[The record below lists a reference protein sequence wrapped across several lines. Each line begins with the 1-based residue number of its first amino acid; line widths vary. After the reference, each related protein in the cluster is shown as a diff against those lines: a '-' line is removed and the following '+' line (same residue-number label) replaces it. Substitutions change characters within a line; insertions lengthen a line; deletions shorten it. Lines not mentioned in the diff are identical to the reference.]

1 MFNNGYIQSQVIQ
14 LAPSNQG
21 YYANS
26 PLQVVESGVKQPGF
40 LKGTYTTDFWWN
52 PPWGRPRSI
61 DYPELEEY
69 EKNVYV
75 QMVVNHIVDSVVKTD
90 WNIVAYDEKKEAPEE
105 IVEEVTDFFMSKSW
119 QESWKSGLR
128 RMLPDLLLY
137 DCGVMI
143 KVFPKTDYDEEGIL
157 NKYEEDKDDDAKGVK
172 EKIQHKPIEMMS
184 RDGRSFLKDQTLYGT
199 IKQYFQYTW
208 MGIQGKPIAFDV
220 DEIVYLQM
228 RLASRSPYG
237 ISNLEVIKSVVDY
250 LTSSINA
257 NRKYWEN
264 GYFPGGHLDHPDMID
279 IDELTKRAQLYKE
292 QLKGEENYNKW
303 LITSGG
309 VKVTPLQFTN
319 QQMSWLQSSE
329 YFARIVFA
337 IFKVPST
344 ELGFTEGQNRAT
356 GIQQS
361 TIYKAKGVQNVLDL
375 LEDYINRDIVWKHF
389 SEDVKFVFDDS
400 LDLQDE
406 KIRADIDHVKIG
418 DGIVTINELR
428 DRDGLEPFSDEFF
441 NAPFADQAA
450 QQELMMG
457 GGESGEGEMG
467 EEPGVQPG
475 EEETPEEIAAESI
488 GGTTEAREEAEKFEK
503 ATNVGSE
510 SGDAGY
516 TLTPIVVDGTKRKKQ
531 KKKEKDLE
539 EDTVKDLKDWGDN
552 ERKGIDKRLEQLYG

>member
-1 MFNNGYIQSQVIQ
+1 M
-14 LAPSNQG
+14 G
-21 YYANS
+21 YYAHS
-26 PLQVVESGVKQPGF
+26 PLQVVETGVKTPGF

-52 PPWGRPRSI
+52 PPFGRPRNI

-69 EKNVYV
+69 EHNVYV
-75 QMVVNHIVDSVVKTD
+75 QMVINHIIDSVVKTD
-90 WNIVAYDEKKEAPEE
+90 WAIVGIEEGEEPPED
-105 IVEEVTDFFMSKSW
+105 IVKEVTDFFLSKKW

-137 DCGVMI
+137 DCGVLI
-143 KVFPKTDYDEEGIL
+143 KVFPKKDYDEEGIL
-157 NKYEEDKDDDAKGVK
+157 ETPKNKGSKDYGKMQADDDEDVGLDKN
-172 EKIQHKPIEMMS
+172 QPKPVEMMA

-199 IKQYFQYTW
+199 IKQFFQYTW

-237 ISNLEVIKSVVDY
+237 VSNLEVIKSVVDY

-264 GYFPGGHLDHPDMID
+264 GFFPGGHLDHPDMVD

-337 IFKVPST
+337 IFKVPAS

-375 LEDYINRDIVWKHF
+375 LEDYINRDIIWKHF
-389 SEDVKFVFDDS
+389 SEEVKFVFDDS

-406 KIRADIDHVKIG
+406 KIRADIDHVRVE
-418 DGIVTINELR
+418 DGITTINEIR
-428 DRDGLEPFSDEFF
+428 KRDGLDLFEDDFF
-441 NAPFADQAA
+441 DAPFAAQVAA
-450 QQELMMG
+450 QEIMMSGMG
-457 GGESGEGEMG
+457 GEEGEMG
-467 EEPGVQPG
+467 GEPGVQSG
-475 EEETPEEIAAESI
+475 EERTPEEGSAEPT
-488 GGTTEAREEAEKFEK
+488 GGSTETREEAEKMEK
-503 ATNVGSE
+503 ATNVSSE
-510 SGDAGY
+510 SGAAGY
-516 TLTPIVVDGTKRKKQ
+516 ALTPIVVDSKKRKKQ
-531 KKKEKDLE
+531 KKDEKDLE
-539 EDTVKDLKDWGDN
+539 ESTVKNVKDWSKDAHDVI
-552 ERKGIDKRLEQLYG
+552 ESRLEQLYGD

>member
-1 MFNNGYIQSQVIQ
+1 MFNNGYIQQQITQ
-14 LAPSNQG
+14 LSPSNLG
-21 YYANS
+21 YYAHS
-26 PLQVVESGVKQPGF
+26 PLQVVESGVKTPGF

-69 EKNVYV
+69 EHNVYV
-75 QMVVNHIVDSVVKTD
+75 QMVVNHIVDSIVKTD
-90 WNIVAYDEKKEAPEE
+90 WDIVSYEEEKEPPEA
-105 IVEEVTDFFMSKSW
+105 IVKEVTDFFASKKW

-137 DCGVMI
+137 DCGVLI
-143 KVFPKTDYDEEGIL
+143 KVFAKKDYDDEGNL
-157 NKYEEDKDDDAKGVK
+157 KNKEAKPV
-172 EKIQHKPIEMMS
+172 EIMS

-228 RLASRSPYG
+228 RLQSRSPYG
-237 ISNLEVIKSVVDY
+237 VSNLEVIKSVVDY

-264 GYFPGGHLDHPDMID
+264 GFFPGGHLDHPDIVD
-279 IDELTKRAQLYKE
+279 IDELKKRAQLYKE
-292 QLKGEENYNKW
+292 QLKGEGNYNKW

-337 IFKVPST
+337 IFKVPGS
-344 ELGFTEGQNRAT
+344 ELGFTEGQNRST

-361 TIYKAKGVQNVLDL
+361 QIYKSKGVQNVLDL
-375 LEDYINRDIVWKHF
+375 LEDYINRDIIWKHF
-389 SEDVKFVFDDS
+389 SEDVKFVFDRS

-406 KIRADIDHVKIG
+406 TIRTNIDKINVDTGLR
-418 DGIVTINELR
+418 TINEIR
-428 DRDGLEPFSDEFF
+428 NRDGLEEFDDDCF
-441 NAPFADQAA
+441 NAPFAADVAR
-450 QQELMMG
+450 EKIMS
-457 GGESGEGEMG
+457 GGEEGGEMPPEG
-467 EEPGVQPG
+467 GEPGMMPG
-475 EEETPEEIAAESI
+475 EEETTEETATAPT
-488 GGTTEAREEAEKFEK
+488 GGVTETREEAEKFEK
-503 ATNVGSE
+503 AVSVGAE
-510 SGDAGY
+510 SGDPGY
-516 TLTPIVVDGTKRKKQ
+516 ALIPTVVDAAKKKKQ
-531 KKKEKDLE
+531 KKKAKDLE
-539 EDTVKDLKDWGDN
+539 DGTVKDLKDWS
-552 ERKGIDKRLEQLYG
+552 ESAHKEIEKKLAQLYEG

>member
-1 MFNNGYIQSQVIQ
+1 MFNNGYIQSQIIQ
-14 LAPSNQG
+14 LAPSNMG
-21 YYANS
+21 YYSNS
-26 PLQVVESGVKQPGF
+26 PVQVIESDVKRPGF
-40 LKGTYTTDFWWN
+40 LKGTYTTDFWYN
-52 PPWGRPRSI
+52 PPFGRPRSI
-61 DYPELEEY
+61 DYPELENY
-69 EKNVYV
+69 EHNVYV
-75 QMVVNHIVDSVVKTD
+75 QMVMNHIVDSVVKTD
-90 WNIVAYDEKKEAPEE
+90 WSIVNCDEEKEPLEDL
-105 IVEEVTDFFMSKSW
+105 IKEVTDFFTSKKW

-143 KVFPKTDYDEEGIL
+143 KVFPKKDYDEEGL
-157 NKYEEDKDDDAKGVK
+157 LKTEKYDEKGYTK
-172 EKIQHKPIEMMS
+172 KIEHKPVEMMS

-199 IKQYFQYTW
+199 IKKYFQYTW

-237 ISNLEVIKSVVDY
+237 ISNLEVIKSVVDF

-337 IFKVPST
+337 IFKVPAS

-361 TIYKAKGVQNVLDL
+361 TIYKSKGVQNVLDL
-375 LEDYINRDIVWKHF
+375 LEDYINRDIIWKHF

-406 KIRADIDHVKIG
+406 KIRADIDHVHIE
-418 DGIVTINELR
+418 DGKVTINELR
-428 DRDGLEPFSDEFF
+428 ERDGLEPFEDEFF
-441 NAPFADQAA
+441 DAPFAAQVA
-450 QQELMMG
+450 QQKIMEAGMG
-457 GGESGEGEMG
+457 GEEGEEG

-475 EEETPEEIAAESI
+475 EEESPEESAAEPT
-488 GGTTEAREEAEKFEK
+488 GGSAETREEAEKFEK

-510 SGDAGY
+510 SGEPGY
-516 TLTPIVVDGTKRKKQ
+516 ALNPIVVDGAEKKKQ

-539 EDTVKDLKDWGDN
+539 EDTVKDLKDWSDGA
-552 ERKGIDKRLEQLYG
+552 RKDIEANLEQLYGD

>member
-1 MFNNGYIQSQVIQ
+1 MFNNGYIQSQITQ
-14 LAPSNQG
+14 LAPSNIG
-21 YYANS
+21 YYSHS
-26 PLQVVESGVKQPGF
+26 PLQVVESGVKTPGF

-52 PPWGRPRSI
+52 PPFGRPRNI

-69 EKNVYV
+69 EHNVYV
-75 QMVVNHIVDSVVKTD
+75 QMVINHIVDSVVKTD
-90 WNIVAYDEKKEAPEE
+90 WAIVSYAEEEEPPEE
-105 IVEEVTDFFMSKSW
+105 IVKEVTDFFTSKKW

-137 DCGVMI
+137 DCGVLI
-143 KVFPKTDYDEEGIL
+143 KVFPKKDYDEEGIL
-157 NKYEEDKDDDAKGVK
+157 QKFDDDTKGAKIK
-172 EKIQHKPIEMMS
+172 NNHKPIEIMA

-237 ISNLEVIKSVVDY
+237 ISNLEVVKSVVDY

-264 GYFPGGHLDHPDMID
+264 GFFPGGHLDHPDMVD
-279 IDELTKRAQLYKE
+279 IDELKKRAQLYKE
-292 QLKGEENYNKW
+292 QLKGEGNYNKW

-337 IFKVPST
+337 IFKVPGS

-361 TIYKAKGVQNVLDL
+361 QIYKSKGVQNILDL
-375 LEDYINRDIVWKHF
+375 LEDYINRDIIWKHF
-389 SEDVKFVFDDS
+389 SEDVKFTFDRS

-406 KIRADIDHVKIG
+406 KIRSDIDHTQVT
-418 DGIVTINELR
+418 DGIKTINEIR
-428 DRDGLEPFSDEFF
+428 KRDGLDEFADDFF
-441 NAPFADQAA
+441 NAPFAADVAREKIMA
-450 QQELMMG
+450 
-457 GGESGEGEMG
+457 GGEEGEEGMPPEG
-467 EEPGVQPG
+467 EEPGMMPG
-475 EEETPEEIAAESI
+475 EEESPEEAAAEPT
-488 GGTTEAREEAEKFEK
+488 GGSPETREEVEKLSK
-503 ATNVGSE
+503 AVSVGAE
-510 SGDAGY
+510 SGEQGY
-516 TLTPIVVDGTKRKKQ
+516 ALTPVKIDAKKPKKQ
-531 KKKEKDLE
+531 KKAE
-539 EDTVKDLKDWGDN
+539 EDIEEDAVKDIKDWS
-552 ERKGIDKRLEQLYG
+552 DKAQKEIKKNLEQLYGD

>member
-1 MFNNGYIQSQVIQ
+1 MFNNGYLMSQVTQ
-14 LAPSNQG
+14 LAPSNMG
-21 YYANS
+21 YYSYS
-26 PLQVVESGVKQPGF
+26 PLQVVETGVKTSGY

-52 PPWGRPRSI
+52 PPFGRPRSI
-61 DYPELEEY
+61 NYPELEEY
-69 EKNVYV
+69 EGNVYI

-90 WNIVAYDEKKEAPEE
+90 WAIVSCDEEKDAPKS
-105 IVEEVTDFFMSKSW
+105 VVNEVTKFFAGKKW

-143 KVFPKTDYDEEGIL
+143 KVFAKKDYDEEGNL
-157 NKYEEDKDDDAKGVK
+157 KNKNA
-172 EKIQHKPIEMMS
+172 KPIEMMS

-208 MGIQGKPIAFDV
+208 MGVQGKPIAFNV

-228 RLASRSPYG
+228 RLQSRSPYG
-237 ISNLEVIKSVVDY
+237 ISNLEVVKSVVDY

-264 GYFPGGHLDHPDMID
+264 GFFPGGHLDHPDIVD
-279 IDELTKRAQLYKE
+279 VDELKKRAQLYKE
-292 QLKGEENYNKW
+292 QLKGEGNYNKW

-329 YFARIVFA
+329 YFAKIVFA

-361 TIYKAKGVQNVLDL
+361 QVYKSKGVQNILRL
-375 LEDYINRDIVWKHF
+375 LENYINREIVWKHF
-389 SEDVKFVFDDS
+389 SDEVRFTFDRS

-406 KIRADIDHVKIG
+406 KIRTDIDHTQIT
-418 DGIVTINELR
+418 DGVVTINEIR
-428 DRDGLEPFSDEFF
+428 KRDGLDTFEDDFF
-441 NAPFADQAA
+441 DAPFAADVAR
-450 QQELMMG
+450 EKIMS
-457 GGESGEGEMG
+457 GGEEEGMPGGEMG
-467 EEPGVQPG
+467 EEPGVMPG
-475 EEETPEEIAAESI
+475 EEETPEESASAPT
-488 GGTTEAREEAEKFEK
+488 GGATETREETEKIEK
-503 ATNVGSE
+503 SVNVGAI
-510 SGDAGY
+510 SGEEGY
-516 TLTPIVVDGTKRKKQ
+516 LLSPVVVDSKKRKKQ
-531 KKKEKDLE
+531 KKIEKDIE
-539 EDTVKDLKDWGDN
+539 EGAVKDLKDWSKDAQ
-552 ERKGIDKRLEQLYG
+552 KGIEKKLEQLYGE